1 MKNWMRSVKTVSKYW
16 IVYETITFANSHI
29 KAETEDEAID
39 YVIKNEFQGKLTEGS
54 EWHVEL
60 MEEE

>member
-1 MKNWMRSVKTVSKYW
+1 MSKYW
-16 IVYETITFANSHI
+16 IVYETITYVNSHV

-39 YVIKNEFQGKLTEGS
+39 YVIRNDSQGKLVDGS